1 MNENWNVYFSENWE
15 NKKKENQGNNNI
27 DEENKQIMW
36 I

>member
-1 MNENWNVYFSENWE
+1 MKIEMFNFTEDWE
-15 NKKKENQGNNNI
+15 NKKNENQGNNNI